1 MKRSNVRIRN
11 PPGVDQQIQTALV
24 SQSSEAAALRLQKV
38 LNDVFR
44 QIEQFPESGRM
55 QNPPREDLRLIL
67 VDKFRLIYLID
78 YEQDL
83 ITLVSFVYAGLP
95 GDALD

>member
-1 MKRSNVRIRN
+1 MRIRN
-11 PPGVDQQIQTALV
+11 PPGVDRQIRTALV
-24 SQSSEAAALRLQKV
+24 SQPSLAAALQLRKELDEAFQ
-38 LNDVFR
+38 
-44 QIEQFPESGRM
+44 QIEQFPETGRM

-67 VDKFRLIYLID
+67 VGQYRLLYLID
-78 YEQDL
+78 YEENL

>member
-1 MKRSNVRIRN
+1 MRIRN
-11 PPGVDQQIQTALV
+11 PPGVDRQIQTALV
-24 SQSSEAAALRLQKV
+24 SQPSLAAALQLRKELDEAFQ
-38 LNDVFR
+38 
-44 QIEQFPESGRM
+44 QIEQFPETGRM

-67 VDKFRLIYLID
+67 VGQYRLLYLID
-78 YEQDL
+78 YEENL